1 MKTLFTFLALMAC
14 ISVRAQTVV
23 SNSSTPSLVV
33 FSAAPSNVTISSGG
47 GSPSLSIAF
56 VQDTNYAKATTG
68 TLNLTAGHTVMV
80 FAFDL
85 TFQGA
90 TPATS
95 VTDSQGN
102 SYSLVVSHTNPNT
115 STPAFGSCMAA
126 FIAFNVTGG
135 SDTITI
141 HNTGSFSGSWN
152 GFNVAEYNKASA
164 VNAYV
169 AADTSGTT
177 VSLPFTATQTFAIVA
192 SFYCY
197 AGYSGNLSA
206 ASYSS
211 TSWVQRN
218 ASEAAGDGQS
228 CWTGDWLNGGAGYSA
243 TSGTATMTIAGSG
256 NGTGVALI
264 LQ

>member
-1 MKTLFTFLALMAC
+1 MAC

-23 SNSSTPSLVV
+23 SNSITPSLVAL
-33 FSAAPSNVTISSGG
+33 SATPSTVTVSSGG
-47 GSPSLSIAF
+47 GGTPLSIAF
-56 VQDTNYAKATTG
+56 VQDTNYAAATTG
-68 TLNLTAGHTVMV
+68 ALTLTAGDTVIV
-80 FAFDL
+80 FCFDL
-85 TFQGA
+85 TFEGA

-102 SYSLVVSHTNPNT
+102 SYSLVVSHTNPDT
-115 STPAFGSCMAA
+115 SNPAFGSCMAA

-152 GFNVAEYNKASA
+152 GFNVAEYNKATS
-164 VNAYV
+164 VNTYA

-177 VSLPFTATQTFAIVA
+177 VSLPFTATQPFAIVT

-197 AGYSGNLSA
+197 AGLGGGVSGA
-206 ASYSS
+206 TYSS

-218 ASEAAGDGQS
+218 ASEGTGDGQS
-228 CWTGDWLNGGAGYSA
+228 CWTGDWLSGGTGYSA
-243 TSGTATMTIAGSG
+243 TSGTATISISG
-256 NGTGVALI
+256 GGKGTGVALI